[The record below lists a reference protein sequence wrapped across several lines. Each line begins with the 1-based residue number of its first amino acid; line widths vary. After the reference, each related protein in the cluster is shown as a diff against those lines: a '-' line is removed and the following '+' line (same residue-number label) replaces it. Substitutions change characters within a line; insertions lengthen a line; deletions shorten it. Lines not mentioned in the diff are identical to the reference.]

1 VLEVAKRGA
10 GMAAVLLIACATPVA
25 TEIPLL
31 PDPAPRAAPRLVVQI
46 TVDQL
51 RGDLPLR
58 FRERFGAGGFRRLL
72 DGGTWYADAHYGHSD
87 TETAVGHATL
97 VTGAHPAQHGLV
109 SNLWFDRA
117 LGRMVYA
124 VEDAR
129 YQVVG
134 EPPRNRTH
142 AGTSPRNLS
151 SSTLGDELVYAT
163 GGRSRVFSVSGKD
176 RGAIIPG
183 GHTGRA
189 FWYSRATGGFVTSS
203 YYYDALP
210 AWAQAWN
217 DARPADRYRN
227 QSWELSRP
235 AAEYDNAARDAAPF
249 EPQGEAL
256 GATFPHAY
264 GDGSSP
270 FFHALLGVT
279 PAGDELT
286 LDFAK
291 ALIEAEGLGQGP
303 ATDYLAVS
311 FSATDYVGHLFGP
324 GSLEA
329 EDNLLRLDRVLAD
342 LFDFLDARLGLANV
356 LLVLSADHGSPDPP
370 ERMAELGME
379 AGRVDI
385 DAIEKG
391 ALQQAVRER
400 LGVRENL
407 IALYD
412 HPWIYLDGPAL
423 GRAKLDPELVQR
435 AVADE
440 AVKIPGIHLAVT
452 RSDLLGGN
460 LPHGELY
467 ERIQNNLHPTR
478 SGDVYLVQQPYWFL
492 FNVPE
497 DFVFPMAAIHGS
509 PWSYDT
515 HVPVVFAG
523 PGVPSRMIW
532 RRVGPEDVAPT
543 LAAYLG
549 ILAPSGSAGVPLVEV
564 LPAP

>member
-1 VLEVAKRGA
+1 
-10 GMAAVLLIACATPVA
+10 MAALLLIACAVPGA
-25 TEIPLL
+25 REIPLL
-31 PDPAPRAAPRLVVQI
+31 PVPAVPPPAPRLVVQI

-58 FRERFGAGGFRRLL
+58 HRARFGEGGFRWLFER
-72 DGGTWYADAHYGHSD
+72 GTWYADAHFGHSD

-97 VTGAHPAQHGLV
+97 VTGAHPAQHGMV
-109 SNLWFDRA
+109 SNLWYDRA
-117 LGRMVYA
+117 QERMVYA

-129 YQVVG
+129 YQLVG
-134 EPPRNRTH
+134 APETRPH

-151 SSTLGDELVYAT
+151 SSTIGDELAFAS

-176 RGAIIPG
+176 RAAIIPG

-189 FWYSRATGGFVTSS
+189 FWFSRVAGGFVSS
-203 YYYDALP
+203 TYYYDALP
-210 AWAQAWN
+210 PWARAWN
-217 DARPADRYRN
+217 DARPADRFRGRA
-227 QSWELSRP
+227 WELLRP
-235 AAEYDNAARDAAPF
+235 PAEYENAARDAAPF
-249 EPQGEAL
+249 EPQGDPL
-256 GATFPHAY
+256 GSTFPHAF

-270 FFHALLGVT
+270 GFYALLGLT

-286 LDFAK
+286 LDFTK

-342 LFDFLDARLGLANV
+342 LFAFLDTRLGLANV
-356 LLVLSADHGSPDPP
+356 LVVLSADHGSPDAP
-370 ERMAELGME
+370 ERIAELGME

-391 ALQQAVRER
+391 TLQKAVRER
-400 LGVRENL
+400 LGARENL

-412 HPWIYLDGPAL
+412 HPWIYLDGLAV
-423 GRAKLDPELVQR
+423 GRAGLDPELVQR
-435 AVADE
+435 AVAE
-440 AVKIPGIHLAVT
+440 EVVKIPGIHLAVT
-452 RSDLLGGN
+452 REDLLTGN
-460 LPHGELY
+460 VPEGEIY

-478 SGDVYLVQQPYWFL
+478 SGDVYLVQMPNWFM
-492 FNVPE
+492 FNVGDE
-497 DFVFPMAAIHGS
+497 VAFPLAAIHGS

-515 HVPVVFAG
+515 YVPIVFAG
-523 PGVPSRMIW
+523 HGVRAGMVF

-549 ILAPSGSAGVPLVEV
+549 ILPPSGSAGRPLIEV
-564 LPAP
+564 LEGRSR